1 MTIGA
6 VIAMSA
12 EGYSGRR
19 AMPVPFQQSIKR
31 RIRFSKLN
39 RPQE

>member
-6 VIAMSA
+6 GIAMWA
-12 EGYSGRR
+12 GGHSGRR

-31 RIRFSKLN
+31 RIRFSKLD